1 MRINNSLTR
10 YAVVG
15 VLNNIFAYLF
25 FLMLYSCTGLF
36 YLSSSF
42 AFIFAVFTSFLG
54 HKRFSFAFQGARV
67 STAYKYAIAYLIGFI
82 SNIFLLSLLRHFI
95 PFALIVQGVSM
106 VIVALELY
114 LLNRLYVFSK
124 GPT

>member
-15 VLNNIFAYLF
+15 ILNNVFAYLF
-25 FLMLYSCTGLF
+25 FLMLYSYTGLI

-42 AFIFAVFTSFLG
+42 AFIVAVFTSFLA
-54 HKRFSFAFQGARV
+54 HKRFSFAFQGARA
-67 STAYKYAIAYLIGFI
+67 SAAYKYAIAYLIGFI
-82 SNIFLLSLLRHFI
+82 SNIFLLSLLRNFI
-95 PFALIVQGVSM
+95 HFALIVQGVSM

-114 LLNRLYVFSK
+114 LLNRFYVFSK
-124 GPT
+124 SST